1 MRRENDWEWVQIKVR
16 QKDKETIE
24 EVYGYG
30 SLETR
35 AQWMVQELAQRIRSG
50 TVEAEHMT

>member
-16 QKDKETIE
+16 PKDKETIE
-24 EVYGYG
+24 ELYGWG

-50 TVEAEHMT
+50 TVENDDVN